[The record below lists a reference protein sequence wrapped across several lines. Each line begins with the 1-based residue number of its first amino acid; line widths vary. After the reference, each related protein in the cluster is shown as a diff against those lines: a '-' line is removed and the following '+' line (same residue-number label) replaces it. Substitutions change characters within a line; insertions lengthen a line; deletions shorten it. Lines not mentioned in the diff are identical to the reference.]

1 MKTFK
6 TSLDINA
13 YLITIGVAILFVIII
28 AVQFSHWE
36 SSGAVKYF
44 LVVLLSLIYFMAY
57 LYMPLDYKIS
67 NEELIIHRLVKSIH
81 IPRNNI
87 VSAESVD
94 KEMISWSLRTMGVG
108 GLFGY
113 YGRFMNY
120 RIGNMIWYA
129 TRKDRAVLIRTVND
143 EKIILTP
150 DEPVRFLAALNSY

>member
-13 YLITIGVAILFVIII
+13 YLISIGVALLFVMII
-28 AVQFSHWE
+28 AVQFLHWE

-44 LVVLLSLIYFMAY
+44 LVALLSVIYFTAY
-57 LYMPLDYKIS
+57 LYMPLDYKIT
-67 NEELIIHRLVKSIH
+67 NEELIIHRFVKNIH
-81 IPRNNI
+81 IPRKNI

-150 DEPVRFLAALNSY
+150 DEPEQFLAALNSY

>member
-13 YLITIGVAILFVIII
+13 YLITIGVALLFIMII

-36 SSGAVKYF
+36 NSGAVKYF
-44 LVVLLSLIYFMAY
+44 LVALLCLIYFIAY
-57 LYMPLDYKIS
+57 LYMPLDYKIT
-67 NEELIIHRLVKSIH
+67 NEELIIHRLFKSIH
-81 IPRNNI
+81 IPRKNI

-129 TRKDRAVLIRTVND
+129 TRKDRAVLIRTVGD

-150 DEPVRFLAALNSY
+150 DEPEQFLVALNSY

>member
-13 YLITIGVAILFVIII
+13 YLITIGVALLFVMII

-44 LVVLLSLIYFMAY
+44 LVVLLALIYFMAY

-81 IPRNNI
+81 ITRNNI

-94 KEMISWSLRTMGVG
+94 KEMISWS
-108 GLFGY
+108 
-113 YGRFMNY
+113 
-120 RIGNMIWYA
+120 
-129 TRKDRAVLIRTVND
+129 
-143 EKIILTP
+143 
-150 DEPVRFLAALNSY
+150 

>member
-13 YLITIGVAILFVIII
+13 FLITIGVALLFVMII
-28 AVQFSHWE
+28 AVQFSYWE
-36 SSGAVKYF
+36 RSGAGKYF
-44 LVVLLSLIYFMAY
+44 SIVLLSLIYFLAY
-57 LYMPLDYKIS
+57 LFKPLNYKIT
-67 NEELIIHRLVKSIH
+67 NEELIVHRLIKSIH
-81 IPRNNI
+81 IPRKNI

-94 KEMISWSLRTMGVG
+94 REMISYSLRTIGVG

-120 RIGNMIWYA
+120 RIGNMTWYA
-129 TRKDRAVLIRTVND
+129 TRKDRTVLIRTILD

-150 DEPVRFLAALNSY
+150 NEPEQFLAGLNNY

>member
-13 YLITIGVAILFVIII
+13 YLITIGFAILFVMII

>member
-13 YLITIGVAILFVIII
+13 YLITIGVAILFVMII

>member
-6 TSLDINA
+6 TSLDTNA
-13 YLITIGVAILFVIII
+13 FLITIGVAFLFVMII
-28 AVQFSHWE
+28 AVQFSHWDR
-36 SSGAVKYF
+36 SGAGKYF
-44 LVVLLSLIYFMAY
+44 SVILLSLIYFFAY
-57 LYMPLDYKIS
+57 LFKPVNYKIT
-67 NEELIIHRLVKSIH
+67 NEELIIYRHVKSVH
-81 IPRNNI
+81 IPRKNI

-94 KEMISWSLRTMGVG
+94 REMISWSLRTMGVG

-129 TRKDRAVLIRTVND
+129 TRKDRAVLIRTIRD

-150 DEPVRFLAALNSY
+150 DEPEKFLAALNSY